1 MKTIT
6 LPIPTLGEI
15 IKDQLQNDLNR
26 CREIIVSIKN
36 DIKESFTKAYSVC
49 WDNKRTRH
57 QEETPQKSLPDK
69 PETEDDKEIKRLE
82 AQIQNIKRK
91 QEMQEKLDKKII
103 ELESMNKNLE
113 RQTDQVNRQKDEIS
127 KLQKEI
133 EDLWK

>member
-6 LPIPTLGEI
+6 LPLPTLGEI
-15 IKDQLQNDLNR
+15 LKDQVQNDLNR
-26 CREIIVSIKN
+26 CREIIVAIKN
-36 DIKESFTKAYSVC
+36 DIKESFIKAYSVC

-57 QEETPQKSLPDK
+57 QEETSQKSLPDK

-113 RQTDQVNRQKDEIS
+113 RQTDQVNKQKDEIS